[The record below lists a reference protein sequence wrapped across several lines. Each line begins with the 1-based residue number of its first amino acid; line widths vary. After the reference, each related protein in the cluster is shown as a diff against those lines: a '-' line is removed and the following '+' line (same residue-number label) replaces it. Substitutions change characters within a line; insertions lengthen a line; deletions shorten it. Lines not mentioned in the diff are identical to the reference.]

1 MSNPFDED
9 YKPSG
14 NLNNVRSYTS
24 GTTAEDEI
32 NQYEREIERV
42 LQESV
47 DSTQRSV
54 QRLEHS
60 KDVGAKTAS
69 VSSPCCMNLL
79 ASSCSFL

>member
-1 MSNPFDED
+1 MSNPFDE
-9 YKPSG
+9 KPGYNSG
-14 NLNNVRSYTS
+14 NLNNVRSYTT

-32 NQYEREIERV
+32 NQYEREIERI

-60 KDVGAKTAS
+60 EQLGTNTANVSFNFFAKG
-69 VSSPCCMNLL
+69 
-79 ASSCSFL
+79 FR